1 MGSWERRTAFS
12 TPRFMLLGVAVDRVD
27 LEGAIARIDDFVREG
42 VPRQVVTVNPEF
54 VIAARRDRRFR
65 RVLNAAD
72 LAVADGVGIVWAA
85 NLLGDRLR
93 ERVGGVEVVECLAA
107 RAARAGHRLYLLG
120 AEEGVAAEAARRL
133 ELRHPGLSVAGTFA
147 GSPRPQDEAGIR
159 ERILEA
165 HPDVLLVA
173 FGAPAQ
179 EFWIARNL
187 QRLGVPVAIGV
198 GGAFDYLAGRASRAP
213 VWLQRA
219 GLEWLYRLARQP
231 WRWRRMLALPRFA
244 ALVLA
249 SAALLRLRRLGR
261 P

>member
-1 MGSWERRTAFS
+1 MAFKA
-12 TPRFMLLGVAVDRVD
+12 PRLLLLGVAIDRVD
-27 LEGAIARIDDFVREG
+27 IQGAISRIDAAIREG
-42 VPRQVVTVNPEF
+42 TPRQVVTVNPEF

-72 LAVADGVGIVWAA
+72 LAVADGIGIVLAA
-85 NLLGDRLR
+85 RLLGDRLP
-93 ERVGGVEVVECLAA
+93 ERVGGVEVVERLAA
-107 RAARAGHRLYLLG
+107 RAASAGHRLYLLG
-120 AEEGVAAEAARRL
+120 AQEGVAAEAARRL
-133 ELRHPGLSVAGTFA
+133 QLRYPGLAIAGTYA
-147 GSPRPQDEAGIR
+147 GSPRPREAAAIC
-159 ERILEA
+159 ERIRQA
-165 HPDVLLVA
+165 RPDVLLVA

-179 EFWIARNL
+179 ELWIARNL

-219 GLEWLYRLARQP
+219 GLEWLYRLVRQP

-249 SAALLRLRRLGR
+249 SAAFRRLTRLRCR
-261 P
+261 